1 MENFK
6 GEDAKPRI
14 ADSEIAKA
22 INESN
27 ESIIY
32 TEATLKEG
40 LDVVREMIEELSADI
55 GYLEHMER
63 EKEFL
68 DLQEEVIG
76 KRENPKYSQ
85 EEIAKIKQKIEG
97 ANKEISEF
105 QAKLDE
111 LLSQKI
117 FFEEIRE
124 DFEKLQT
131 EFRDTLLRVDNIRL
145 N

>member
-6 GEDAKPRI
+6 EEDAKPRI
-14 ADSEIAKA
+14 ADSEISKA

-27 ESIIY
+27 ESVLE
-32 TEATLKEG
+32 TEATLKLG
-40 LDVVREMIEELSADI
+40 LEVVREMIEELDADI

-63 EKEFL
+63 EKDFL
-68 DLQEEVIG
+68 NLQEEVMG
-76 KRENPKYSQ
+76 KRDNAKYSQ
-85 EEIAKIKQKIEG
+85 EEIVELKQKIEETKR
-97 ANKEISEF
+97 AISEF

-124 DFEKLQT
+124 DFEKLQA
-131 EFRDTLLRVDNIRL
+131 EFRDTLLRVDNMRL

>member
-6 GEDAKPRI
+6 EEDAKPRI
-14 ADSEIAKA
+14 VDSEISKA

-27 ESIIY
+27 ESVLE
-32 TEATLKEG
+32 TEATLKLG
-40 LDVVREMIEELSADI
+40 LEVVREMIEELGADI

-63 EKEFL
+63 EKDFL
-68 DLQEEVIG
+68 NLQEEVLG
-76 KRENPKYSQ
+76 KRDNPKYSQ
-85 EEIAKIKQKIEG
+85 EEIVELKQKIEET
-97 ANKEISEF
+97 KREISEF

-124 DFEKLQT
+124 DFEKLQA
-131 EFRDTLLRVDNIRL
+131 EFRDTLLRMDNIRL